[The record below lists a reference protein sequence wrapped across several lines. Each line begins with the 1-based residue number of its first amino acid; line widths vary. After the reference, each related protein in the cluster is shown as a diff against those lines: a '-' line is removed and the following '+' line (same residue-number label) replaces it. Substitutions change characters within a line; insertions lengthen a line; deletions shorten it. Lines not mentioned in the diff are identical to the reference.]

1 MPDVDDDVEYER
13 RLAALFAACDA
24 HQDGAVDQEA
34 FFGERVKEMLKRGLE
49 IVVYISV
56 YIYMIYI

>member
-34 FFGERVKEMLKRGLE
+34 FLWREMPKKGLE
-49 IVVYISV
+49 IVVYI
-56 YIYMIYI
+56 YIYISI

>member
-34 FFGERVKEMLKRGLE
+34 PFWWKGSGDV
-49 IVVYISV
+49 
-56 YIYMIYI
+56 